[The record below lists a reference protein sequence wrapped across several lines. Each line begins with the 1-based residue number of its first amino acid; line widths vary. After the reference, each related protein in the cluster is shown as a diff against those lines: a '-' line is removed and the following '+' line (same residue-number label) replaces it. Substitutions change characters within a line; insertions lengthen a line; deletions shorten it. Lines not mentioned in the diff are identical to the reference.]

1 MLGLKNDSI
10 ELANPMSSN
19 QDIMRPSLVPGLLNN
34 FEYNFNRGMQKFRI
48 FEVGN
53 VFTRKKSWKS
63 LAGLLFFDK
72 SSSDWSGSF
81 QSSFFDLRKSLDMFF
96 SRLNIEPVY
105 KKTSKNHLHPGASA
119 EIRMKTKSI
128 GNIGVLHPAI
138 QKKLKLPD
146 IVLFEINLDS
156 LKLSKINAIAQPPK
170 FPGSERDL
178 SFLVS
183 KEIPANDF
191 IKELKKAGGINLMS
205 VSVIDIYQ
213 GKGIDESLKSM
224 TFRLFWQATDST
236 LEDKEV
242 DQFVENQIN
251 HVAKIFKA
259 KLRS

>member
-1 MLGLKNDSI
+1 
-10 ELANPMSSN
+10 
-19 QDIMRPSLVPGLLNN
+19 
-34 FEYNFNRGMQKFRI
+34 
-48 FEVGN
+48 
-53 VFTRKKSWKS
+53 
-63 LAGLLFFDK
+63 
-72 SSSDWSGSF
+72 
-81 QSSFFDLRKSLDMFF
+81 
-96 SRLNIEPVY
+96 
-105 KKTSKNHLHPGASA
+105 
-119 EIRMKTKSI
+119 MKTKSI

-138 QKKLKLPD
+138 QTKLKLPD

-156 LKLSKINAIAQPPK
+156 LKLSKINEIAQPPK

-178 SFLVS
+178 SFLVP

-191 IKELKKAGGINLMS
+191 IKELKQAGGINLRS

-224 TFRLFWQATDST
+224 TFRLFWQATGST

-242 DQFVENQIN
+242 DQSVENQIN

>member
-1 MLGLKNDSI
+1 M
-10 ELANPMSSN
+10 
-19 QDIMRPSLVPGLLNN
+19 
-34 FEYNFNRGMQKFRI
+34 

-53 VFTRKKSWKS
+53 VFTKEESFKS

-105 KKTSKNHLHPGASA
+105 KKASINYLHPGVSA
-119 EIRMKTKSI
+119 EIKMKTKSI
-128 GNIGVLHPAI
+128 GNIGILHPAI

-156 LKLSKINAIAQPPK
+156 IKLPKINSIAQPPK

-191 IKELKKAGGINLMS
+191 IKELKKAGGTNLRS
-205 VSVIDIYQ
+205 VSVIDVYQ
-213 GKGIDESLKSM
+213 GKGIDASLKSM
-224 TFRLFWQATDST
+224 TFRIFWQASTTT

-242 DQFVENQIN
+242 DKFVEDQIN
-251 HVAKIFKA
+251 HAAKIFKA